1 MTTEDDAAQFPEERA
16 SNLIS
21 VSAASHISVS
31 GESLTPRHIRRL
43 LKQQIIAGIQ
53 IGRYW
58 YTTEEAVR
66 DYLLTER
73 RPGPRTPSDC

>member
-1 MTTEDDAAQFPEERA
+1 MTTEGDAAQFAEERA

-21 VSAASHISVS
+21 VAAASRISIN

-43 LKQQIIAGIQ
+43 LKQNIIDGIQ

-73 RPGPRTPSDC
+73 RPGPRTPLD

>member
-1 MTTEDDAAQFPEERA
+1 MEGDEAQFPENRA

-21 VSAASHISVS
+21 VMEASQVSVS
-31 GESLTPRHIRRL
+31 GEHLTSRHIRRL
-43 LKQQIIAGIQ
+43 LKQKLLPGIR

-73 RPGPRTPSDC
+73 RPGPKTQSDL

>member
-1 MTTEDDAAQFPEERA
+1 MTIAGDEAAFPEERA

-21 VSAASHISVS
+21 VSAASQISVS
-31 GESLTPRHIRRL
+31 GEQLTARHIRRL
-43 LKQQIIAGIQ
+43 LKQQLLPGIQ

-73 RPGPRTPSDC
+73 RPGPKPEGDV

>member
-1 MTTEDDAAQFPEERA
+1 MTKKGNEAQLPEERA
-16 SNLIS
+16 ANLIS
-21 VSAASHISVS
+21 VAAASQVSVG

-43 LKQQIIAGIQ
+43 LKQNILSGIQ

-66 DYLLTER
+66 NYLLTER
-73 RPGPRTPSDC
+73 RPGPKVEAEE